1 MAIIKGK
8 TFEINSVNHV
18 HSIICLKCDKTS
30 YSKGDIENLYCGK
43 CGWHDRK
50 DIELVTRERE

>member
-1 MAIIKGK
+1 MRKQNDEAMKDIIRCAQL
-8 TFEINSVNHV
+8 E
-18 HSIICLKCDKTS
+18 L
-30 YSKGDIENLYCGK
+30 KGDIENLYCGK